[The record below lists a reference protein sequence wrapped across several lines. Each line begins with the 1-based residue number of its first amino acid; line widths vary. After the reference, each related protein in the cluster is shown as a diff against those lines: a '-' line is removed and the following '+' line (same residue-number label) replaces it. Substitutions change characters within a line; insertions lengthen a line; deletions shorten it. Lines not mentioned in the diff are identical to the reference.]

1 MLKIMAAQDSEVDG
15 DEGHLTET
23 DDDSCDGDVGAGG
36 RQPPAIRRRGPA
48 RARPVGGGTFVP
60 HYGIQQVDTPR
71 CAIKNLRDNG
81 LFVRNHERESVMD
94 AHLKG

>member
-1 MLKIMAAQDSEVDG
+1 MAAQDSEVDG

-48 RARPVGGGTFVP
+48 RALPQQQQQQQPDANPYPSKGQLMIFVMLASSFR
-60 HYGIQQVDTPR
+60 Y
-71 CAIKNLRDNG
+71 L
-81 LFVRNHERESVMD
+81 
-94 AHLKG
+94 